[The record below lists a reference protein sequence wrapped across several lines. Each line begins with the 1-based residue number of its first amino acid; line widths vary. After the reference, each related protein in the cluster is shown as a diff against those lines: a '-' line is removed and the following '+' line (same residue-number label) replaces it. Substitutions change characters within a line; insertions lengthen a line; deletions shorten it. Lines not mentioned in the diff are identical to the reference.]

1 MTRKGPLGNQI
12 TFTVEQ
18 RVKRLNKIKVGDDVT
33 ADYYISLAAE
43 LRQPTA

>member
-1 MTRKGPLGNQI
+1 VTRKGPLGNQI